1 MKYFRC
7 FPIHRCQG
15 YRVWSHTSHMEI
27 SVAFAIP
34 QCAQIVEKAHGIPW
48 EQLTDPLVSDKPN
61 TALYSTTE
69 RFDCIRSGVFTQENI
84 R

>member
-1 MKYFRC
+1 
-7 FPIHRCQG
+7 
-15 YRVWSHTSHMEI
+15 MEI

-48 EQLTDPLVSDKPN
+48 EQLTDPPN
-61 TALYSTTE
+61 IALYSTTE

>member
-1 MKYFRC
+1 MKYFRR

-15 YRVWSHTSHMEI
+15 YRAWSHTSHMEI

-61 TALYSTTE
+61 TA
-69 RFDCIRSGVFTQENI
+69 
-84 R
+84 

>member
-1 MKYFRC
+1 M
-7 FPIHRCQG
+7 G
-15 YRVWSHTSHMEI
+15 I

-61 TALYSTTE
+61 TA
-69 RFDCIRSGVFTQENI
+69 
-84 R
+84 